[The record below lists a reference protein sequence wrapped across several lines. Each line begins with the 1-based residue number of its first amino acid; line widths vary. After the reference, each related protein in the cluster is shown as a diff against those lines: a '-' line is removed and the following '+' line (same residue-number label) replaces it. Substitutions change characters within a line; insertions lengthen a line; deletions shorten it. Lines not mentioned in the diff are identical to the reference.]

1 MAPNINGFLN
11 KVNRFLSWI
20 HFMPGDLHFYDFW
33 VVKEEAF
40 KLFYAAKEFYKV
52 MFEVGAFAV

>member
-20 HFMPGDLHFYDFW
+20 HFMPGDLHFDDFW

-40 KLFYAAKEFYKV
+40 ELFYAAEEFYKV
-52 MFEVGAFAV
+52 MFVLRVLSM